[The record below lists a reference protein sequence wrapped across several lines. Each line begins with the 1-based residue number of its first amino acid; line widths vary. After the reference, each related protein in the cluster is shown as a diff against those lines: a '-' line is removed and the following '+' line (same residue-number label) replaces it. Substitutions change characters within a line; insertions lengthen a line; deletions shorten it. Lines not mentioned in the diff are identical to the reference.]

1 MKVVV
6 VSGYFNPLHCGHLD
20 YLEDAA
26 KYGDR
31 LIVIVNNDDQ
41 VKIKGSR
48 PFMNQEDR
56 ARIVSAIECVDEV
69 FLSLDIDETVVKSLQ
84 GIYEIYRNRY
94 FFENMVFANG
104 GDRNRENSP
113 EEEYCAEEGITTV
126 YNVGGEKAQS
136 SSELLGNIK

>member
-20 YLEDAA
+20 YLEGAA

-48 PFMNQEDR
+48 SFMNQEDR
-56 ARIVSAIECVDEV
+56 ARIVSAIGCVDEV
-69 FLSLDIDETVVKSLQ
+69 FLSSDADETVLKSLR

-94 FFENMVFANG
+94 FFESMVFANG
-104 GDRNRENSP
+104 GDRNKENSP
-113 EEEYCAEEGITTV
+113 EEAYCVEEGIATV

-136 SSELLGNIK
+136 SSELLSNIK

>member
-31 LIVIVNNDDQ
+31 LIVIVNSDDQ

-56 ARIVSAIECVDEV
+56 ARIVSAIGCVDEV

-104 GDRNRENSP
+104 GDRNKENSP
-113 EEEYCAEEGITTV
+113 EEEYCAEEGIKTV
-126 YNVGGEKAQS
+126 YNVGGKKAQS
-136 SSELLGNIK
+136 SSELLSNIK